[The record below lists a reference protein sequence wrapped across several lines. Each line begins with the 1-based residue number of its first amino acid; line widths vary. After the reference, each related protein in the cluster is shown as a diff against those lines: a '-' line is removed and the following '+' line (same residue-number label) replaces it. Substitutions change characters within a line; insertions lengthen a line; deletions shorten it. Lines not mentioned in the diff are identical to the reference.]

1 MKVVNLKPWGG
12 GEVGE
17 SGKRGGPGEGERTID
32 QYITVYRYKERPQ
45 ADPEW
50 SCLYLRYIVDVHS

>member
-17 SGKRGGPGEGERTID
+17 SVKRGGPGEGEGPID
-32 QYITVYRYKERPQ
+32 LYITVYRYKERPQ
-45 ADPEW
+45 ADPE
-50 SCLYLRYIVDVHS
+50 